1 MVTSQLIISKKQE
14 EKTDTYDSQFNWWSI
29 NNKASFPQISET
41 VYLKKK
47 KETVY
52 KYTRWEGMQYCAICT
67 KNTDLES
74 YTN

>member
-1 MVTSQLIISKKQE
+1 MIVNSTDEALITKHPSPKFQKL
-14 EKTDTYDSQFNWWSI
+14 SI
-29 NNKASFPQISET
+29 
-41 VYLKKK
+41 KK

-52 KYTRWEGMQYCAICT
+52 KYTWWEGMQYCAICT